1 MLNIRTLNAV
11 WVQVLASYPDELH
24 ARVFFLRLLIRHSI
38 ETADQLSRSVSVC
51 RLDRKNNITIGA
63 IGTRGMAPSKFALN

>member
-1 MLNIRTLNAV
+1 MQSLPISSASFASMLNIRTLNAV

-51 RLDRKNNITIGA
+51 RLDRK
-63 IGTRGMAPSKFALN
+63 K